1 MPTDMDESSNTQ
13 NRRSRRSHVLM
24 AASIEAAGVTVPV
37 KLRNLSTEGAL
48 VEGDRLPSVGSEVL
62 FRKNE
67 LNLAGR
73 VAWVT
78 GSRAGIA
85 FDAMLDPDAVM
96 RHVPS
101 PRPQAK
107 LDFRRPRIKAGE
119 LSLGE
124 RKIAEDWIWG
134 KPIPSVEN

>member
-1 MPTDMDESSNTQ
+1 MDESSNTQ

-24 AASIEAAGVTVPV
+24 AASIEAAGVTLPV

-48 VEGDRLPSVGSEVL
+48 VEGDQLPSVGSEVL

-67 LNLAGR
+67 LHQSGH
-73 VAWVT
+73 VAWIT
-78 GSRAGIA
+78 GRRAGIA
-85 FDAMLDPDAVM
+85 FDAMLDPEAVM
-96 RHVPS
+96 RHVPL

-107 LDFRRPRIKAGE
+107 LDFRRPRIKAGD
-119 LSLGE
+119 LSPGE

-134 KPIPSVEN
+134 KPIPSVED

>member
-1 MPTDMDESSNTQ
+1 MDESSTTH

-24 AASIEAAGVTVPV
+24 AASIETAGAAMPV

-48 VEGDRLPSVGSEVL
+48 VEGDALPAVDSDVV

-67 LNLAGR
+67 LQLMGR

-78 GSRAGIA
+78 GRRAGIA
-85 FDAMLDPDAVM
+85 FETMLDPESVM
-96 RHVPS
+96 RHVPK

-107 LDFRRPRIKAGE
+107 LDFRRPRIKE
-119 LSLGE
+119 TRLSHGE
-124 RKIAEDWIWG
+124 RKIAEDWIFG
-134 KPIPSVEN
+134 KPIQSLDD